1 MTISPSGS
9 GAGRVDEADAM
20 SAGWRVLRMIGFVL
34 LVVGVLDL
42 ALAWFPLRFGTPEWE
57 FGTISATLN
66 NMPVPAMGL
75 ALLLAYAAAERNV
88 GVLVAVAVWGAVMT
102 VFLSVAAVFYGLD
115 VPLALRAVQN
125 PVALR
130 GLKTGMIKA
139 VISLIGYGGFHVW
152 AAVFAIRR
160 MRR

>member
-1 MTISPSGS
+1 MTIAPGGS
-9 GAGRVDEADAM
+9 GPGRVDEADAL
-20 SAGWRVLRMIGFVL
+20 SAGWRVVGAIGFVL

-88 GVLVAVAVWGAVMT
+88 GVLLTVAVWGAVMT

-152 AAVFAIRR
+152 ATVFAIRR

>member
-20 SAGWRVLRMIGFVL
+20 SDGWRVLRTIGFVL

-42 ALAWFPLRFGTPEWE
+42 ALAWFPMRFGTPEWE

-88 GVLVAVAVWGAVMT
+88 GVLVAVAVWGVVMT

-115 VPLALRAVQN
+115 VPLALRAVQD

-152 AAVFAIRR
+152 ATVFAIRR

>member
-1 MTISPSGS
+1 MTIPTSASR
-9 GAGRVDEADAM
+9 AGNVDDTDAI
-20 SAGWRVLRMIGFVL
+20 SAGWRVFRAIGFL
-34 LVVGVLDL
+34 LFVVGVLDL
-42 ALAWFPLRFGTPEWE
+42 ALAWVPLRFGTPEWE

-75 ALLLAYAAAERNV
+75 ALMLAYAAAERDV
-88 GVLVAVAVWGAVMT
+88 GVLVTVAVWGVVMT

-130 GLKTGMIKA
+130 GLRTGMIKA
-139 VISLIGYGGFHVW
+139 VILLIGYGGFHLW